1 MFIECLSN
9 LCMLAGKLIPHC
21 SLCKNAFSEKAF
33 FVTYNIIISHGFP
46 ENIVQKISRIC
57 SLISTIFVNLMDF
70 LTFPYYKE
78 TNDVTY
84 NRRHLPFFPFK
95 VL

>member
-21 SLCKNAFSEKAF
+21 SLYKNVFSEKAF

-46 ENIVQKISRIC
+46 ENIVEKISRIC
-57 SLISTIFVNLMDF
+57 SSNINYFCQSYGFLDISLLQRN
-70 LTFPYYKE
+70 
-78 TNDVTY
+78 
-84 NRRHLPFFPFK
+84 
-95 VL
+95 